1 MSLFDAI
8 ARHAS
13 LTPRQPALQ
22 GSQGVLDY
30 RTLWQQIQRLADRLQ
45 HAGIR
50 RLALQLDNGLSWA
63 LIDLACTRAGIV
75 VIPVPHFFSPA
86 QQAWLLESSGADALV
101 GPEHQGWQA
110 AAPLVLMAGR
120 PDEQAVPL
128 WRRIPTSLPELPA
141 GTAKI
146 TYTSGTTGQPK
157 GVCLSLAQMTAVCES
172 LAERVAPARVEQHLT
187 LLPLTTLLEN
197 LTGLYVPLLTG
208 ASSRIP
214 ALGELGF
221 SGSSKLDPATLAQ
234 ALLRWPSHSLVL
246 VPELLRLLL
255 ALCGAN
261 PVLAEGLRGLRF
273 VAVGGGKV
281 APDLIGHA
289 RAAGLPV
296 YEGYGLSECG
306 SVVALNGP
314 LGDRPGS
321 VGLPLPHCRV
331 TIAADGEVMVSG
343 SAMLGYL
350 GEEGAAANP
359 LATGKPADPQIATGD
374 LGHLDEEGYLHITGR
389 KKNVQ
394 ITAFGRNFSPE
405 WVEAQAQLCPAIA
418 RIVIFGDGQP
428 ANVALI
434 QSLPGSQ
441 SQLAEQIARLNRQLP
456 DYARIH
462 HWLPVTLDQPPGLLT
477 ANGRPRR
484 NEIYQHF
491 SRQIDQ
497 CLTQGLTGE
506 SS

>member
-1 MSLFDAI
+1 MTLFDTI

-13 LTPRQPALQ
+13 QTPQQPALQ
-22 GSQGVLDY
+22 GSQGELDY
-30 RTLWQQIQRLADRLQ
+30 QSLWQQIEQLAGALQ
-45 HAGIR
+45 GAGIR
-50 RLALQLDNGLSWA
+50 RMALQLDNGLPWA

-101 GPEHQGWQA
+101 GPEHEGWQA
-110 AAPLVLMAGR
+110 AAPLILMTGR
-120 PDEQAVPL
+120 PDEQAQLL
-128 WRRIPTSLPELPA
+128 WRRTPTSLPELPA

-157 GVCLSLAQMTAVCES
+157 GVCLSLEQMTSVCES
-172 LAERVAPARVEQHLT
+172 LALRVAPARVEQHLT
-187 LLPLTTLLEN
+187 LLPLATLLEN

-208 ASSRIP
+208 ACSRIP
-214 ALGELGF
+214 SLGELGF
-221 SGSSKLDPATLAQ
+221 SGSSKLDPAALAQ

-255 ALCGAN
+255 ALCAN
-261 PVLAEGLRGLRF
+261 TPALAERLKGLRF

-281 APDLIGHA
+281 APELIGHA
-289 RAAGLPV
+289 RALGLPV

-314 LGDRPGS
+314 DADRPGS
-321 VGLPLPHCRV
+321 VGLPLPHCQV

-350 GEEGAAANP
+350 GEEA
-359 LATGKPADPQIATGD
+359 PAIPSIATGD
-374 LGHLDEEGYLHITGR
+374 LGRLDEEGFLHITGR

-434 QSLPGSQ
+434 QPLPGSQ
-441 SQLAEQIARLNRQLP
+441 SHLPEQIARLNQQLP

-462 HWLPVTLDQPPGLLT
+462 HWLPVALDQLPGLLT

-484 NEIYQHF
+484 NEIYHHF